1 MLKRTIFSYIVP
13 VAAVAAF
20 IGGGVGLAGRN
31 TSSFNG
37 DGYVLTAADESA
49 NGGVVETV
57 GAAEPTSVYFSA
69 GTKYRV
75 QYPSTAVFKDI
86 EGSKQ
91 KINFDSFIHYG
102 DDSIS
107 ALTSGVLVN
116 MDDLGTGVVNHY
128 GTDANVV
135 LVSDGDGYYVENNGN
150 QVSFTNFMW
159 KLSDTRFLLSSPS
172 LALTLP
178 DGSSQKVSGY
188 VEAEYVEDGVIRL
201 TSHDASWMVV
211 ADGTAA
217 EFSDG
222 ISYDFGDKIVKDSAG
237 NNRMTF
243 QELLLDADD
252 NIKVQS
258 AEEWVAPEFD
268 FSVEDGK
275 DGAAGEAGAAG
286 AAGAAGETGA
296 AGAEGEE
303 GLEGKAGAMG
313 EEGESGSDGRTGTS
327 GSNGKGGDSGTNGGN
342 GNNGN
347 NGKLFDTETKY
358 QAYFNITEYEM
369 DAGSLT
375 VTFTVTDE
383 EPVLLADTGSIS
395 LYNPSGSKIEW
406 TSPDG
411 SLVYADEGKNLT
423 FDGDATYKVQWNNL
437 NPDTQYRLVISSGY
451 ELQNGTGTRDYINRT
466 FYTDS
471 TGLQLDKIEAKDDG
485 FNMKVV
491 RKNFATSTGMQV
503 VISDGTRDVLVKT
516 ISSSDFVDGELEL
529 DSTSFVLADK
539 SLKIQYLIYG
549 KTG

>member
-243 QELLLDADD
+243 QELLLNADD

-383 EPVLLADTGSIS
+383 DAVLS
-395 LYNPSGSKIEW
+395 PESGKI
-406 TSPDG
+406 
-411 SLVYADEGKNLT
+411 
-423 FDGDATYKVQWNNL
+423 
-437 NPDTQYRLVISSGY
+437 
-451 ELQNGTGTRDYINRT
+451 
-466 FYTDS
+466 
-471 TGLQLDKIEAKDDG
+471 
-485 FNMKVV
+485 
-491 RKNFATSTGMQV
+491 
-503 VISDGTRDVLVKT
+503 VL
-516 ISSSDFVDGELEL
+516 
-529 DSTSFVLADK
+529 
-539 SLKIQYLIYG
+539 
-549 KTG
+549 

>member
-1 MLKRTIFSYIVP
+1 M
-13 VAAVAAF
+13 
-20 IGGGVGLAGRN
+20 
-31 TSSFNG
+31 
-37 DGYVLTAADESA
+37 
-49 NGGVVETV
+49 
-57 GAAEPTSVYFSA
+57 
-69 GTKYRV
+69 
-75 QYPSTAVFKDI
+75 
-86 EGSKQ
+86 
-91 KINFDSFIHYG
+91 
-102 DDSIS
+102 
-107 ALTSGVLVN
+107 
-116 MDDLGTGVVNHY
+116 
-128 GTDANVV
+128 
-135 LVSDGDGYYVENNGN
+135 ENNGN

-275 DGAAGEAGAAG
+275 DGAAERPGAAG

-383 EPVLLADTGSIS
+383 EPVLLADSGSIC
-395 LYNPSGSKIEW
+395 LYNPSGSTIEW

-411 SLVYADEGKNLT
+411 SLVYG
-423 FDGDATYKVQWNNL
+423 
-437 NPDTQYRLVISSGY
+437 R
-451 ELQNGTGTRDYINRT
+451 R
-466 FYTDS
+466 
-471 TGLQLDKIEAKDDG
+471 
-485 FNMKVV
+485 
-491 RKNFATSTGMQV
+491 RKEPYV
-503 VISDGTRDVLVKT
+503 
-516 ISSSDFVDGELEL
+516 
-529 DSTSFVLADK
+529 
-539 SLKIQYLIYG
+539 
-549 KTG
+549 